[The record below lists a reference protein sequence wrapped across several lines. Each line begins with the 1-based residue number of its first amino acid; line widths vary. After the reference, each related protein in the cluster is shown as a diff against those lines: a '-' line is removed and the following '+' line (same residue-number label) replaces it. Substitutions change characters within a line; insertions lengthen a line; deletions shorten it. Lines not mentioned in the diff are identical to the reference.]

1 MKKYILVLLFALISV
16 VSCSKVDDNA
26 AEEIS
31 IEEQIKK
38 EEQIS
43 KELDSINQSE
53 VDELIDTIV
62 EVN

>member
-1 MKKYILVLLFALISV
+1 MKKYILVLLFALVLV
-16 VSCSKVDDNA
+16 VSCSKVSDNET
-26 AEEIS
+26 EELS

-43 KELDSINQSE
+43 KELDAIDQSE
-53 VDELIDTIV
+53 VDELIDSIV